1 MRHAGING
9 QTTECRMFMW
19 SDSETTS
26 GHSEF
31 AASLKQ
37 ALGSI
42 YTRAKNGHLVS
53 GKKFQ

>member
-42 YTRAKNGHLVS
+42 YVARVKPHVR
-53 GKKFQ
+53 